1 MVEGAR
7 ETSHIGVMSGAKNKQ
22 MSGSMEQDGQG
33 WRTQAE
39 KVAGLA
45 AQATTPVVFLLGAGC
60 SLKSGGPTD
69 RQVQEA
75 VEGLP
80 GRQRTGEALGRHVPG
95 EAQALALRPLFEDV
109 SPNVG
114 YHCLAGLARKRRV
127 YVLNLNFD
135 AAVEVAASHV
145 GVECRSLD
153 GRDTSEIETAL
164 EDSGTEGVVVNVHLH
179 GTVENARFT
188 RKQKAE
194 TKDREREVVHEVL
207 KGGTL
212 IVLGT
217 SLRDAEDLA
226 ALLKDG
232 QPAAAYYFNRADAMA
247 NEDDMLVRSAEFPLV
262 EANAYWT
269 SQDMDFDAFMLH
281 FAGRFHGHTYDEFS
295 RGQGRVHLGLPRL
308 ADTALPLGVLKEAM
322 RNVFEHG
329 IAVIS
334 GPPHVGKSIAGNIVS
349 YCLALSADRDEAP
362 GSPCYRGAGETY
374 EVLADGTGTRD
385 VSSILLLK
393 PVERDGGEAFCRRLA
408 AWREDA
414 DDGAPPIVVCCSDA
428 ELPSGQLP
436 DEVEKVLVS
445 SNQWY
450 SYETLEWIGR
460 RRNFD
465 SRALDR
471 VKEHRL
477 SNPGTFLLGL
487 EPYAARSEDDPF
499 VAHYSALLERDRD
512 AAVDCCLLRM
522 AELTRT
528 DIALSK
534 VATGVPEDAARRSL
548 LVFFTLEKRR
558 YAALDNESVREA
570 VDRYLRG
577 NAATV
582 VEELRNRVAPWSIAQ
597 DVWARW
603 GLLQGTSSSE
613 LGKAPDG
620 TTRVEFFPP
629 VLSSRPELETLRA
642 QVAAAVDAWDVGEL
656 CYEVAKNWEALRGLE
671 ARRIVLDLA
680 NDRARHGLYGLLEAV
695 LYFGKAVHSELT
707 SLVENG
713 LWERVCEED
722 IGKDDIEVWLCADAL
737 YWRSPTGRLAWT
749 MDWMRALEGADTE
762 GFDALRLFEAAYHP
776 DGHGAIDAVLGPRA
790 IPHEVSEARAK
801 TVAELVQWHFVHQ
814 SYARARIGSVTRRI
828 EEKAYLCRTFYERG
842 LEDHGAAVRLV
853 RALAAASDTAGW
865 GVHAGFRSLRDES
878 DEALDSAIC
887 DALGKAEGSDSGVVT
902 AAMGYPLANRFTNEL
917 SAYFRT
923 DANREFLLDS
933 LGEGVLVD
941 GVRVC
946 EPRFEVLRE
955 PGRVLAACGVSFNGL
970 RERGI
975 GLSQWPEFE
984 DKAEQAARELFDLG
998 AVGIN
1003 EIRSVLPPALRGD
1016 LRALEA
1022 TRPARA
1028 REPGEGD
1035 PLAHAIQMVCLERRG
1050 QSELPFE

>member
-1 MVEGAR
+1 MNGAQ
-7 ETSHIGVMSGAKNKQ
+7 NKQ
-22 MSGSMEQDGQG
+22 MNGSAEQDGKD

-45 AQATTPVVFLLGAGC
+45 AQANTPVVFLLGAGC

-80 GRQRTGEALGRHVPG
+80 GRQRSGGALGRHVPRA
-95 EAQALALRPLFEDV
+95 AQALALRPLFEDV

-114 YHCLAGLARKRRV
+114 YHCLAALARKRRV

-135 AAVEVAASHV
+135 AAVEVAARHV
-145 GVECRSLD
+145 GVECRSVD

-194 TKDREREVVHEVL
+194 TKDREREVVHDVL

-226 ALLKDG
+226 ALLKDAR
-232 QPAAAYYFNRADAMA
+232 PAGAYYFNRADAMA
-247 NEDDMLVRSAEFPLV
+247 DEDDTLVRSAEFPLV

-269 SQDMDFDAFMLH
+269 SQELDFDAFMLH

-295 RGQGRVHLGLPRL
+295 RGQGRAHLGLPRL

-322 RNVFEHG
+322 CNVFEHG
-329 IAVIS
+329 VAVIS

-349 YCLALSADRDEAP
+349 YCLALSADRDESP
-362 GSPCYRGAGETY
+362 GSPCYHGAGEAY

-393 PVERDGGEAFCRRLA
+393 PVQGDGGDAFCARLA
-408 AWREDA
+408 AWREEVNDR
-414 DDGAPPIVVCCSDA
+414 APMVVCCSEAD
-428 ELPSGQLP
+428 LPSEPFP
-436 DEVEKVLVS
+436 DEIREVLVAS
-445 SNQWY
+445 DQWY
-450 SYETLEWIGR
+450 SYETLEWIGQ

-471 VKEHRL
+471 IGEHRL

-487 EPYAARSEDDPF
+487 EPYAAPGENDRF
-499 VAHYSALLERDRD
+499 VAHYLALLERDREV
-512 AAVDCCLLRM
+512 AVDCCLLRM

-528 DIALSK
+528 DVALSK
-534 VATGVPEDAARRSL
+534 VATLVPEDAARRSL
-548 LVFFTLEKRR
+548 LVFFTFEKRR

-570 VDRYLRG
+570 VDRYLRV
-577 NAATV
+577 NAGTV
-582 VEELRNRVAPWSIAQ
+582 VEELRNRVPPWSLAQ
-597 DVWARW
+597 DVWGRW
-603 GLLQGTSSSE
+603 ALLQGTSTSE
-613 LGKAPDG
+613 LGNGPDG
-620 TTRVEFFPP
+620 TTGVEFFPP
-629 VLSSRPELETLRA
+629 VLSSRPELDTLRA
-642 QVAAAVDAWDVGEL
+642 QVAAAADAWDVGEL

-671 ARRIVLDLA
+671 ARRIALDLA
-680 NDRARHGLYGLLEAV
+680 NDRARRGLYGLLEAV
-695 LYFGKAVHSELT
+695 LYFGRAVHSELT
-707 SLVENG
+707 SLVEDC

-722 IGKDDIEVWLCADAL
+722 VGGDIEIWLFADAL

-749 MDWMRALEGADTE
+749 VDWMRALAGADRE

-776 DGHGAIDAVLGPRA
+776 DGHGAIDGALGPRT
-790 IPHEVSEARAK
+790 IPDEVSEARAK
-801 TVAELVQWHFVHQ
+801 AVAELVQWHFVHQ
-814 SYARARIGSVTRRI
+814 SYARARVGSVTRRI
-828 EEKAYLCRTFYERG
+828 AEKAYLCRTFYERG
-842 LEDHGAAVRLV
+842 SEDHEAAVRLV
-853 RALAAASDTAGW
+853 RALGAAPGTAGW
-865 GVHAGFRSLRDES
+865 GFHAGCRSLRDES
-878 DEALDSAIC
+878 HEELDAAIRS
-887 DALGKAEGSDSGVVT
+887 ALGRAEGSDPGVVT
-902 AAMGYPLANRFTNEL
+902 TAMAYPVANRFTNEL
-917 SAYFRT
+917 SAYFGT
-923 DANREFLLDS
+923 DVNREFLLDS
-933 LGEGVLVD
+933 LGKGVLVD
-941 GVRVC
+941 GVRVG
-946 EPRFEVLRE
+946 EPRFEASRE
-955 PGRVLAACGVSFNGL
+955 PGRVLSACGVSFNGL

-975 GLSQWPEFE
+975 GLSEWPEFE
-984 DKAEQAARELFDLG
+984 EKAEQVTRGLLDLG
-998 AVGIN
+998 AVGVN
-1003 EIRSVLPPALRGD
+1003 EIRSVLPPVLRGD

-1028 REPGEGD
+1028 PERERGEGA
-1035 PLAHAIQMVCLERRG
+1035 PLAHAIQMACLERRG